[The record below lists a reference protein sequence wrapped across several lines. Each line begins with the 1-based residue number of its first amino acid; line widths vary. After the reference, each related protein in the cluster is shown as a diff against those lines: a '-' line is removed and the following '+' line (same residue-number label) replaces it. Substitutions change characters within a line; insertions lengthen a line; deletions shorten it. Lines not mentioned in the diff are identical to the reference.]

1 MIRYNPN
8 INIGL
13 TDKQVEE
20 RYKDNLVNFDT
31 EVPTKSVKQIIT
43 NNIFTIFNFLNL
55 VLAIAIVIAH
65 SYRNLMFMGVVI
77 CNIFISTIQELRA
90 KRIID
95 KLSVVS
101 SSKVSVLRNGKI
113 KELSI
118 NEIVLDD
125 LIKLKLGNQ
134 VITDSVIL
142 DGECEVDESFI
153 TGEVNTVFK
162 KKGDM
167 LLSGSFIMSGSVTA
181 RVEHIGLDNY
191 TAKISKEAKYIK
203 KINSEIM
210 SSLNKNIDSFTVVR
224 SLKEFMPE
232 DMATAQY
239 GILGGKV
246 DTLTSL
252 PLSINVAFSTA
263 LVPAIAA
270 AKAKKDN
277 KTIKQKTTFSL
288 LISMLIGLPCTVGMF
303 IFAQPIL
310 NLLFPNAN
318 AGAQILQISSLTI
331 IFTILD
337 QTINGALQGYGK
349 LMIPTVSLGC
359 RSYCKTYFKFSFS
372 SNTSNR
378 SKWCSMG
385 ICCMSLSC
393 IYNSNNIFKKNN
405 KA

>member
-162 KKGDM
+162 KKVIC
-167 LLSGSFIMSGSVTA
+167 SCQA
-181 RVEHIGLDNY
+181 
-191 TAKISKEAKYIK
+191 
-203 KINSEIM
+203 
-210 SSLNKNIDSFTVVR
+210 
-224 SLKEFMPE
+224 
-232 DMATAQY
+232 
-239 GILGGKV
+239 
-246 DTLTSL
+246 
-252 PLSINVAFSTA
+252 
-263 LVPAIAA
+263 
-270 AKAKKDN
+270 
-277 KTIKQKTTFSL
+277 
-288 LISMLIGLPCTVGMF
+288 
-303 IFAQPIL
+303 
-310 NLLFPNAN
+310 
-318 AGAQILQISSLTI
+318 
-331 IFTILD
+331 
-337 QTINGALQGYGK
+337 
-349 LMIPTVSLGC
+349 VS
-359 RSYCKTYFKFSFS
+359 
-372 SNTSNR
+372 
-378 SKWCSMG
+378 
-385 ICCMSLSC
+385 
-393 IYNSNNIFKKNN
+393 
-405 KA
+405 